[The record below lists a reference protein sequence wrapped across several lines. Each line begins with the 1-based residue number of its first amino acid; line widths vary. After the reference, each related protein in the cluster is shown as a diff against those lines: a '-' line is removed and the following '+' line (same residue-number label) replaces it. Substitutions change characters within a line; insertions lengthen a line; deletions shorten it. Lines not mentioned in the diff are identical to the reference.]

1 MRGII
6 LAGGSGTRLYPATLA
21 VNKHLLLV
29 YDKPMILYPLSVLV
43 MAGIRDILIITN
55 PGAVDALKRLLGSGA
70 QWGLNF
76 TYAEQPRPGG
86 LAEAFLIGEA
96 FIGDGPV
103 TLVLGDNIFYGH
115 GLPELLAA
123 NLQGGG
129 GARIFAYLVSDAR
142 DYGVVELDRDGRPL
156 SIVEKP
162 AVPRSQWAITG
173 LYAYGNDVVDVA
185 RKVRPSARGEL
196 EITAINQVYLER
208 GRLDVTKLGRGFAWL
223 DAGTPDNL
231 HEAASLIST
240 IERRQGL
247 KVACIEEIV
256 LRLGYIDRDQL
267 MTIARPMANSDYGRY
282 LQRLAEA
289 KG

>member
-1 MRGII
+1 M
-6 LAGGSGTRLYPATLA
+6 
-21 VNKHLLLV
+21 
-29 YDKPMILYPLSVLV
+29 
-43 MAGIRDILIITN
+43 
-55 PGAVDALKRLLGSGA
+55 
-70 QWGLNF
+70 
-76 TYAEQPRPGG
+76 
-86 LAEAFLIGEA
+86 
-96 FIGDGPV
+96 
-103 TLVLGDNIFYGH
+103 
-115 GLPELLAA
+115 PELLAA
-123 NLQGGG
+123 NLHGGG
-129 GARIFAYLVSDAR
+129 GARLFAHLVSDAR

-173 LYAYGNDVVDVA
+173 LYAYDSDVVGVA